1 MAQKYSRQRE
11 VIRAFLKGRTD
22 HPSADMVYSA
32 VRQEIPNIS
41 LGTVYRNLMLL
52 AETGELTK
60 VDVGDGVVRF
70 DPFVEDH
77 CHFICS
83 HCGRVLDVMVDD
95 DEMFTKAAKKA
106 LPGARVNGHSITFR
120 GLCPKCAVRDRV
132 AV

>member
-11 VIRAFLKGRTD
+11 VIRSFMMGRTD
-22 HPSADMVYSA
+22 HPTADTVYMN

-52 AETGELTK
+52 AETGELAK

-70 DPFVEDH
+70 DPLTEDH
-77 CHFICS
+77 SHFVCS
-83 HCGRVLDVMVDD
+83 ACGRVLDIML
-95 DEMFTKAAKKA
+95 EEEEFLSQAAKKA
-106 LPGARVNGHSITFR
+106 LPGSRIKSQSVTFR
-120 GLCPKCAVRDRV
+120 GLCPACAVKERV

>member
-11 VIRAFLKGRTD
+11 VIRAFLEGRKD
-22 HPSADMVYSA
+22 HPTADTVYTN

-52 AETGELTK
+52 SETGEIAK

-70 DPFVEDH
+70 DPMTDEHSHFV
-77 CHFICS
+77 CS
-83 HCGRVLDVMVDD
+83 ACGRVLDVMLEEKDLLQ
-95 DEMFTKAAKKA
+95 KAAKKA
-106 LPGARVNGHSITFR
+106 LPGSRVTSHAVTFR
-120 GLCPKCAVRDRV
+120 GLCPRCCTKEKV

>member
-11 VIRAFLKGRTD
+11 VIRAYLQGRTD
-22 HPSADMVYSA
+22 HPTADMIYMN

-52 AETGELTK
+52 SETGEIAK

-70 DPFVEDH
+70 DPLTDEHSHFV
-77 CHFICS
+77 CS
-83 HCGRVLDVMVDD
+83 HCGQVLDVMLEDA
-95 DEMFTKAAKKA
+95 ELFTKAAQKA
-106 LPGARVNGHSITFR
+106 LPGSSVKSHSVTFR
-120 GLCPKCAVRDRV
+120 GLCPKCASRERV